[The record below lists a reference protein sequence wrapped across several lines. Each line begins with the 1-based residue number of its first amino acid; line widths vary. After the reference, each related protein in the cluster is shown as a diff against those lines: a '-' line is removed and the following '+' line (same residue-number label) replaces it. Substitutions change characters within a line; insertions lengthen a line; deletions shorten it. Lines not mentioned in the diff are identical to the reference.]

1 MEQWGGQSAE
11 CGGGGEGGVGG
22 EGGEAVWAE
31 GVWAHIGSLY
41 KYFIKTYT
49 TRTKGRR
56 R

>member
-1 MEQWGGQSAE
+1 MEQWRA
-11 CGGGGEGGVGG
+11 VWAVR
-22 EGGEAVWAE
+22 AVWAE